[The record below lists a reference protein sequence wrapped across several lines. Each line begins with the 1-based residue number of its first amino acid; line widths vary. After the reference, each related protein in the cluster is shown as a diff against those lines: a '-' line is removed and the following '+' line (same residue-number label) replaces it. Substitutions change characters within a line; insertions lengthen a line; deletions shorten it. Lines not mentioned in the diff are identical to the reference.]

1 MKREQATPPMTVAY
15 DFALSGLVAAREWH
29 AGLVVRTQVHPERY
43 TADAVQSSATSLAG
57 KESVAELLHSGLTP
71 VVGAVFSLP
80 VALTVRCEHRRH
92 VMATVYRT
100 SHYPV
105 LVRQAAAPPAN
116 DDKDARFGYQMT
128 SPRPRPG
135 GRASAP
141 TGAPALDLWL
151 SALRGRAGR
160 LERSD
165 YTLILDSLVVL
176 SPDTRTRTTDLPLA
190 DGTVAILTADER
202 LYCRCGEILV
212 PLADVHSNLDQKSA
226 VMQVR

>member
-1 MKREQATPPMTVAY
+1 
-15 DFALSGLVAAREWH
+15 
-29 AGLVVRTQVHPERY
+29 
-43 TADAVQSSATSLAG
+43 
-57 KESVAELLHSGLTP
+57 
-71 VVGAVFSLP
+71 
-80 VALTVRCEHRRH
+80 
-92 VMATVYRT
+92 
-100 SHYPV
+100 
-105 LVRQAAAPPAN
+105 
-116 DDKDARFGYQMT
+116 MT

>member
-1 MKREQATPPMTVAY
+1 MKVAY
-15 DFALSGLVAAREWH
+15 DFASSGLLGTRERH
-29 AGLVVRTQVHPERY
+29 AGLVARAQVDPERF
-43 TADAVQSSATSLAG
+43 TADVVQSSATSLTV

-80 VALTVRCEHRRH
+80 VALIVRCEHKRH
-92 VMATVYRT
+92 LTATVYRT
-100 SHYPV
+100 SHNPV
-105 LVRQAAAPPAN
+105 LVRQAAAPPVN
-116 DDKDARFGYQMT
+116 DDKDARFGFQMT
-128 SPRPRPG
+128 SPRPRPRG
-135 GRASAP
+135 HTSVP

-165 YTLILDSLVVL
+165 HTLILASLVVL
-176 SPDTRTRTTDLPLA
+176 SPDTRTRTTALPLS

-212 PLADVHSNLDQKSA
+212 PLADVHSHLDRRAA